1 MEVRLSVAILPL
13 IKAINGVPTEVTV
26 PEPIEFEAPADLT
39 LVGDAE
45 LRELE
50 SSAVA
55 AFQSVFARET
65 HTPEDITVSQRITGD
80 LDRIRAEL
88 RVRDVRRAEAASLEQ
103 QDRERQMAALR
114 ARVAPEGG
122 GDGAPVTPATVTAG
136 GHVDLGAITEAV
148 ARGMIL
154 GQQDR
159 AGGRGVASLSQV
171 RERQPEQRVPDQ
183 TMAVTASVDIPGVSA
198 GQSLPTME
206 SLGEAFQAKAKAIP
220 VTQYGS
226 QGAPRH
232 LVASVRN
239 HFDHT
244 VDERT
249 NPAQVEE
256 LWRSMVDAPGK
267 ADALVAGGGWCAP
280 SQIQYDFFNISAPPS
295 GMIDLPTVGVSRGG
309 IRYPS
314 SPAIGDVFFQNAGSN
329 PASGM
334 GGFAFAFSNATDP
347 WLWSETDDQLTVT
360 GSVNKPTL
368 RVPCPSFNETRLECY
383 GISLTAGNLT
393 DDAYP
398 ESTQNFIR
406 LLRNAYAHAINA
418 RLISLMDTAAG
429 GATTIGGTNTDSP
442 APRVFN
448 AVELA
453 AVDYR
458 ERYAMSSDAVLE
470 VVMPRWVR
478 SAIRADIAY
487 KPGIDSAELFAIADG
502 VIDSFFAARGVRV
515 QWVNDYQ
522 VRSANFG
529 QSSAATTWPT
539 TANFLLYAAGTFLH
553 GTGLQLDLGVIRDSV
568 LNAENDF
575 TALWAEECHL
585 IALVGHA
592 ARKYTV
598 GFTVNGEVGGAFA
611 TPANPRV

>member
-1 MEVRLSVAILPL
+1 MGLSVAILRL

-50 SSAVA
+50 TAAIA
-55 AFQSVFARET
+55 AFNAVFERET
-65 HTPEDITVSQRITGD
+65 HGPDDITLSQRITGD

-88 RVRDVRRAEAASLEQ
+88 RVRAVRETEAATLEQ
-103 QDRERQMAALR
+103 QAREREMQQLR
-114 ARVAPEGG
+114 QRVAP
-122 GDGAPVTPATVTAG
+122 GDGTEPAPAAASTATSGTVI
-136 GHVDLGAITEAV
+136 DLGVISEAV
-148 ARGMIL
+148 ARGVSQVL
-154 GQQDR
+154 GNTS
-159 AGGRGVASLSQV
+159 GGRRGIAPLGAV
-171 RERQPEQRVPDQ
+171 RDKAPAPKVPDTS
-183 TMAVTASVDIPGVSA
+183 TMAVTASVDIPGVAA
-198 GQSLPTME
+198 GQALPSME

-220 VTQYGS
+220 TTQHGK
-226 QGAPRH
+226 GAPRH
-232 LVASVRN
+232 LVASVKN
-239 HFDHT
+239 QFDHT
-244 VDERT
+244 IDERT

-256 LWRSMVDAPGK
+256 LWHSMVDGPGK
-267 ADALVAGGGWCAP
+267 QDALVAGGGWCAP

-295 GMIDLPTVGVSRGG
+295 GMIDLPTVGVARGG

-329 PASGM
+329 PASGL
-334 GGFAFAFSNATDP
+334 GGFAFAFGNGTDP
-347 WLWSETDDQLTVT
+347 WLWTESDDQLTVT
-360 GSVNKPTL
+360 GSINKPTL
-368 RVPCPSFNETRLECY
+368 RVPCPTFNETRLECY

-429 GATTIGGTNTDSP
+429 GATTIGAITTDP
-442 APRVFN
+442 AAPRIFN

-478 SAIRADIAY
+478 SVIRSDLAY
-487 KPGIDSAELFAIADG
+487 KTGIDSTEMYSVADG
-502 VIDSFFAARGVRV
+502 IIDSFFAARGVRV

-539 TANFLLYAAGTFLH
+539 SANFLLYAAGTFLH

-585 IALVGHA
+585 IAMVGHA

-598 GFTVNGEVGGAFA
+598 AFQVNGASGGGTTA
-611 TPANPRV
+611 RV

>member
-1 MEVRLSVAILPL
+1 MRLSVAILRL

-50 SSAVA
+50 TNAVA
-55 AFQSVFARET
+55 AFQAVFDRET
-65 HTPEDITVSQRITGD
+65 HTPDDITVSQRITGD

-88 RVRDVRRAEAASLEQ
+88 RVRDVRRTEAASLEQ
-103 QDRERQMAALR
+103 QDRERQMQQLR
-114 ARVAPEGG
+114 QRVAPGGEGG
-122 GDGAPVTPATVTAG
+122 GGTVVPAPVAAG
-136 GHVDLGAITEAV
+136 VGTIDLGAITEAM
-148 ARGMIL
+148 ARGMGAAL
-154 GQQDR
+154 ESQR
-159 AGGRGVASLSQV
+159 TGRPVASLSAV
-171 RERQPEQRVPDQ
+171 RERQPEQKVPDA

-232 LVASVRN
+232 LVASVKN

-249 NPAQVEE
+249 NPAQIEE
-256 LWRSMVDAPGK
+256 LWHAMVDGPGK
-267 ADALVAGGGWCAP
+267 QDALVAGGGWCAP

-295 GMIDLPTVGVSRGG
+295 GMIDLPSVGVSRGG

-314 SPAIGDVFFQNAGSN
+314 SPAIGDVFFQNVGSS

-334 GGFAFAFSNATDP
+334 ASFAFPLSNATDP
-347 WLWSETDDQLTVT
+347 WLWTESDDQATVT

-383 GISLTAGNLT
+383 GLSLTAGNLT

-418 RLISLMDTAAG
+418 RLIALMDTAAG
-429 GATTIGGTNTDSP
+429 GATTIGAITTDP
-442 APRVFN
+442 AAPRIFN

-478 SAIRADIAY
+478 SVIRSDLAY
-487 KPGIDSAELFAIADG
+487 KTGIDSPEMYAVADG
-502 VIDSFFAARGVRV
+502 VIDSFFSARAVRV

-522 VRSANFG
+522 TRTANFG
-529 QSSAATTWPT
+529 QSTNATTWPT
-539 TANFLLYAAGTFLH
+539 SANFLLYAAGTFLH

-585 IALVGHA
+585 IAMVGHA

-598 GFTVNGEVGGAFA
+598 AFQVNGASGGGTTA
-611 TPANPRV
+611 RV

>member
-1 MEVRLSVAILPL
+1 M
-13 IKAINGVPTEVTV
+13 

-50 SSAVA
+50 TAAIA
-55 AFQSVFARET
+55 AFNSVFERDT
-65 HTPEDITVSQRITGD
+65 HTPEDITLSQRITGD

-88 RVRDVRRAEAASLEQ
+88 RVRDVRRAEAATLEQ
-103 QDRERQMAALR
+103 QDRERQMQQLR
-114 ARVAPEGG
+114 QRVAPGDG
-122 GDGAPVTPATVTAG
+122 GDGGGGGAPAPVSVAAG

-148 ARGMIL
+148 ARGMTSVMES
-154 GQQDR
+154 QR
-159 AGGRGVASLSQV
+159 TGRPVASLSAV
-171 RERQPEQRVPDQ
+171 RERQPEQRVPDA
-183 TMAVTASVDIPGVSA
+183 TMAVTASVDIPGVAA
-198 GQSLPTME
+198 GQSLPSME

-220 VTQYGS
+220 VTQHGK
-226 QGAPRH
+226 GAPRH
-232 LVASVRN
+232 LVASVKN
-239 HFDHT
+239 QFDHT
-244 VDERT
+244 IDERT

-256 LWRSMVDAPGK
+256 LWHSMVDGPGK
-267 ADALVAGGGWCAP
+267 QDALVAGGGWCAP

-329 PASGM
+329 PASGL
-334 GGFAFAFSNATDP
+334 GGFAFSFSNATDP
-347 WLWSETDDQLTVT
+347 WLWTEADDQATVT

-383 GISLTAGNLT
+383 GLSLTAGNLT

-429 GATTIGGTNTDSP
+429 GATTIGAITTDP
-442 APRVFN
+442 AAPRIFN

-478 SAIRADIAY
+478 SVIRSDLAY
-487 KPGIDSAELFAIADG
+487 KTGIDSTELYAVADA
-502 VIDSFFAARGVRV
+502 VIDSFFSSRGVRV

-522 VRSANFG
+522 TRSANFG

-539 TANFLLYAAGTFLH
+539 SANFLLYAAGTFLH

-585 IALVGHA
+585 VAMVGHA

-598 GFTVNGEVGGAFA
+598 AFQVNGASGGGTTA
-611 TPANPRV
+611 RV

>member
-1 MEVRLSVAILPL
+1 
-13 IKAINGVPTEVTV
+13 V
-26 PEPIEFEAPADLT
+26 PEPIEFEAPTDLT

-50 SSAVA
+50 TSAIA
-55 AFQSVFARET
+55 AFNSVFERDT
-65 HTPEDITVSQRITGD
+65 HTADDITTSQRITGD

-88 RVRDVRRAEAASLEQ
+88 RVREVRRQEAATLEQ
-103 QDRERQMAALR
+103 QDRERQMQQLKQR
-114 ARVAPEGG
+114 AVPGSEGG
-122 GDGAPVTPATVTAG
+122 QAAPAAAAATG
-136 GHVDLGAITEAV
+136 GTIDLGMISEAV
-148 ARGMIL
+148 ARGVAE
-154 GQQDR
+154 GFGAQT
-159 AGGRGVASLSQV
+159 GGRRVASLSAV
-171 RERQPEQRVPDQ
+171 RELAPAPKIPEAA
-183 TMAVTASVDIPGVSA
+183 MAVTASVDIPGVAA
-198 GQSLPTME
+198 GQALPSME

-220 VTQYGS
+220 VTQHGK
-226 QGAPRH
+226 GAPRH
-232 LVASVRN
+232 LVASVKN
-239 HFDHT
+239 QFDHT
-244 VDERT
+244 IDERT

-256 LWRSMVDAPGK
+256 LWRSMTEAPGK
-267 ADALVAGGGWCAP
+267 QDTLVAGGGWCAP
-280 SQIQYDFFNISAPPS
+280 SQIMYDFFNISAPPT

-309 IRYPS
+309 IRFPV

-329 PASGM
+329 PASGF
-334 GGFAFAFSNATDP
+334 GGFAFAFGNSTDP
-347 WLWSETDDQLTVT
+347 WLWTESDDQLTVT

-368 RVPCPSFNETRLECY
+368 RVPCPTFSETRLECY

-429 GATTIGGTNTDSP
+429 GATTIGAITTDP
-442 APRVFN
+442 AAPRIFN

-458 ERYAMSSDAVLE
+458 ERFAMASDAVLE
-470 VVMPRWVR
+470 VVMPRWIR
-478 SAIRADIAY
+478 SVIRADLAY
-487 KPGIDSAELFAIADG
+487 KTGIDSPEMYAIADG
-502 VIDSFFAARGVRV
+502 VIDSFFSARGVRV

-522 VRSANFG
+522 VRSTAFG
-529 QSSAATTWPT
+529 QAAAATTWPT
-539 TANFLLYAAGTFLH
+539 TVNFLLYAAGTFLH

-575 TALWAEECHL
+575 SALWAEECHL
-585 IALVGHA
+585 ISMVGHA

-598 GFTVNGEVGGAFA
+598 AFQVNGASGGGTTA
-611 TPANPRV
+611 RV

>member
-1 MEVRLSVAILPL
+1 MRLSVAILRL

-50 SSAVA
+50 TSAIA
-55 AFQSVFARET
+55 AFNTVFERDT
-65 HTPEDITVSQRITGD
+65 HTADDISVSQRITGD

-88 RVRDVRRAEAASLEQ
+88 RVRDVRRQESATLEQ
-103 QDRERQMAALR
+103 QDRERQMQQLR
-114 ARVAPEGG
+114 QRAVPGEGG
-122 GDGAPVTPATVTAG
+122 EVVPAAAAATG
-136 GHVDLGAITEAV
+136 GSIDLGVISEAV
-148 ARGMIL
+148 ARGVAQVI
-154 GQQDR
+154 GQA
-159 AGGRGVASLSQV
+159 AGGRGIASLSAV
-171 RERQPEQRVPDQ
+171 RERQPEQKVPDA
-183 TMAVTASVDIPGVSA
+183 TMSVTASVDIPGVAA
-198 GQSLPTME
+198 GQALPSME

-220 VTQYGS
+220 VTQHGK
-226 QGAPRH
+226 GAPRH
-232 LVASVRN
+232 LVATMKN
-239 HFDHT
+239 QFDH
-244 VDERT
+244 VIDERT

-256 LWRSMVDAPGK
+256 LWHSMIDGPGK
-267 ADALVAGGGWCAP
+267 QDALVAGGGWCAP
-280 SQIQYDFFNISAPPS
+280 SQIMYDFFNISAPPT

-309 IRYPS
+309 IRFPV

-329 PASGM
+329 PASGL
-334 GGFAFAFSNATDP
+334 GGFAFAFANTTDP
-347 WLWSETDDQLTVT
+347 WLWTEADDQATVT

-368 RVPCPSFNETRLECY
+368 RVPCPTFSETRLECY
-383 GISLTAGNLT
+383 GLSLTAGNLT

-429 GATTIGGTNTDSP
+429 GATTIGGTATDSP

-448 AVELA
+448 SVELA

-458 ERYAMSSDAVLE
+458 ERYAMASDAVLE
-470 VVMPRWVR
+470 VVMPRWLR
-478 SAIRADIAY
+478 SAIRADLGY
-487 KPGIDSAELFAIADG
+487 KPGNDSPEMYAVVDG
-502 VIDSFFAARGVRV
+502 VIDGFFSARGVRV

-529 QSSAATTWPT
+529 QAAAATTWPT
-539 TANFLLYAAGTFLH
+539 SANFLLYAAGTFLH

-575 TALWAEECHL
+575 SALWAEECHL
-585 IALVGHA
+585 ISMVGHA

-598 GFTVNGEVGGAFA
+598 GFVVNGEVGGAFTTA
-611 TPANPRV
+611 ANPRV